1 MLPRSIA
8 VANGKG
14 GVGKTSLAVNLAGC
28 LALGGWH
35 TLLVDLDPQANVSD
49 ELGLSRRGDPGDGG
63 ASLKAAIN
71 SDGASPVSILTEVR
85 ESLDVI
91 PAGNIHTAELGELLH
106 WRLYQRARREPTSTN
121 EELRVLERVLAPLT
135 APYDT
140 VIFDTPPATGTP
152 LSDLALATANY
163 LVIPTKTDRSSM
175 HGLEILAERYQE
187 ITKTIN
193 PELLLLAVVLFDL
206 GTTHRAIVSDARD
219 ALENA
224 LGGVAP
230 VLETFVRHAPRASE
244 ARNQGLLAYEYE
256 SSKTKARLDALAEA
270 KVKRLNPFKSM
281 GRFGANTEGLA
292 EDYQRIA
299 QHVVD
304 LMANA
309 EDLETSL
316 PGDTDV

>member
-8 VANGKG
+8 IANGKG
-14 GVGKTSLAVNLAGC
+14 GVGKSSLAANLAGC

-35 TLLVDLDPQANVSD
+35 TLVVDLDPQANVSD
-49 ELGLSRRGDPGDGG
+49 EFGLARRHNPGDGG
-63 ASLKAAIN
+63 ASLKAAIM
-71 SDGASPVSILTEVR
+71 SDGDRPLSVLTGVR
-85 ESLDVI
+85 ENLDVI
-91 PAGNIHTAELGELLH
+91 PAGNLHTAELAEHLH

-121 EELRVLERVLAPLT
+121 EELRVLATVLAPV
-135 APYDT
+135 AGPYDT

-193 PELLLLAVVLFDL
+193 SDLLLLAVVLFDL
-206 GTTHRAIVSDARD
+206 GTTHRAIISDARD

-224 LGGVAP
+224 LGGAAP
-230 VLETFVRHAPRASE
+230 VLDTFVRHAPRASE

-256 SSKTKARLDALAEA
+256 SSKTKARQDALADA
-270 KVKRLNPFKSM
+270 KTRRLNPFKSM
-281 GRFGANTEGLA
+281 GRFGANAEGLA
-292 EDYQRIA
+292 RTT
-299 QHVVD
+299 
-304 LMANA
+304 NA
-309 EDLETSL
+309 SPKTSS
-316 PGDTDV
+316 T